1 MISAAILLAGQLDW
15 AAIQLGFISLRV
27 AATSSPPDHL
37 FRVPAWLTPLTATLV
52 HGGIAHIAFNLV
64 MLAYCGQATEK
75 VVGSVGVM
83 ILYVVGAYFAAF
95 GQWVMDP
102 SLVQPMIGASGAI
115 SAVVGAYALLFGR
128 RRAAAIGPVSGD
140 VVHIVWLALAW
151 AGIQLLIGFAGIGMG
166 GNIAIGAHIG
176 GFIVGLLLARP
187 LMLWRYRHA

>member
-1 MISAAILLAGQLDW
+1 M
-15 AAIQLGFISLRV
+15 GFIPLRV

-37 FRVPAWLTPLTATLV
+37 FWVPAWLTPLTATLV
-52 HGGIAHIAFNLV
+52 HGGIGHIAFNLV

-75 VVGSVGVM
+75 VVGSVGITM
-83 ILYVVGAYFAAF
+83 LYVDGAYFAAF

-151 AGIQLLIGFAGIGMG
+151 VGIQLLIGFAGIGMG